1 MNHSASHQDWEPV
14 VLKKPAHIV
23 PGTKK
28 GLGGGGGPKLLQEG
42 DEFKLPKIGNNLKV
56 AIMQA
61 RVAKKMSQK
70 DFAQKLGV
78 SVDIVNKY
86 ESGRIVP
93 DNKFIAKMEKTLGV
107 KLPRPI
113 KPKK

>member
-1 MNHSASHQDWEPV
+1 
-14 VLKKPAHIV
+14 
-23 PGTKK
+23 
-28 GLGGGGGPKLLQEG
+28 
-42 DEFKLPKIGNNLKV
+42 
-56 AIMQA
+56 
-61 RVAKKMSQK
+61 
-70 DFAQKLGV
+70 LGV

>member
-1 MNHSASHQDWEPV
+1 MNHSANHQDWEPV
-14 VLKKPAHIV
+14 VLKKPAHLL
-23 PGTKK
+23 PGAKK
-28 GLGGGGGPKLLQEG
+28 GGGSGGPKPPQEG

-78 SVDIVNKY
+78 PVDIVNKY
-86 ESGRIVP
+86 ESGKIVP
-93 DNKFIAKMEKTLGV
+93 DNKFIAKMERTLGA
-107 KLPRPI
+107 KLPRAI